1 MSTLK
6 RGINIPRS
14 VMSTVSSISQ
24 TFQKNGYECYLVG
37 GSVRDMILGHPI
49 YDFDFATNAHPEI
62 VMSFFRRVIP
72 TGIRHGT
79 VSVIIGGK
87 TYEVT
92 TYRADGKYIDGR
104 RPESVVFSK
113 TLEEDVRRRDFTI
126 NGLAYDVLKG
136 EIIDYVGGLEDIE
149 RGIIRTIG
157 DPVERFNED
166 GLRSLRAC
174 RFAAKLNFE
183 IEEEALSAIGKTLP
197 VASLVSAERVRDE
210 IKKLLETERPS
221 VGFEYMRESGL
232 IEVFL
237 PELYNCYGVPQNRY
251 HLYDIYYHSLYSCD
265 AAPASDPI
273 LRLASLFHDIGKAV
287 TRREEEDGE
296 ATFYNHEVI
305 GSRITKKIMRRLK
318 FSNDDI
324 SRVNR
329 LIVNHMFHYQDE
341 WTDGAV
347 RRFMR
352 KVGLENLADLFSLRV
367 ADRKGS
373 GMRNGLPEPIRVLK
387 KRIKK
392 VIEDENALKIRDLD
406 INGHIIMNE
415 FNLKPGPVIG
425 RILNGLLELVLDNPE
440 MNAREMLLE
449 KAREIFN
456 GIENGS

>member
-1 MSTLK
+1 MSIVK

-14 VMSTVSSISQ
+14 VMSAVSSISQ
-24 TFQKNGYECYLVG
+24 TFQKNGYECYLIG

-49 YDFDFATNAHPEI
+49 YDFDFATNARPEV

-72 TGIRHGT
+72 TGIKHGT
-79 VSVIIGGK
+79 VSIILGGK

-113 TLEEDVRRRDFTI
+113 TLEEDVMRRDFTI
-126 NGLAYDVLKG
+126 NGLAYDILSEEV
-136 EIIDYVGGLEDIE
+136 IDYVGGLEDIE

-157 DPVERFNED
+157 DPIERFNED

-183 IEEEALSAIGKTLP
+183 IEGDTLTAIGKTLP
-197 VASLVSAERVRDE
+197 VASLVSPERVRDE
-210 IKKLLETERPS
+210 IMKLLETERPS

-232 IEVFL
+232 LEVFL
-237 PELYNCYGVPQNRY
+237 PELCRCYGVPQNRF

-265 AAPASDPI
+265 AAPAGDPI
-273 LRLASLFHDIGKAV
+273 LRLASLFHDIGKEV
-287 TRREEEDGE
+287 TRREEDDGE

-305 GSRITKKIMRRLK
+305 GSRIAKKIMRRLK

-324 SRVNR
+324 ARVNR
-329 LIVNHMFHYQDE
+329 LIINHMFHYQDE

-373 GMRNGLPEPIRVLK
+373 GMRSGLPEPIRALK
-387 KRIKK
+387 RRIEK

-406 INGHIIMNE
+406 INGHIIMDA
-415 FNLKPGPVIG
+415 LDLQPGPVIG
-425 RILNGLLELVLDNPE
+425 KILNGLLELVLDNPE
-440 MNAREMLLE
+440 MNAREVLLE
-449 KAREIFN
+449 KAREVYN
-456 GIENGS
+456 RIEKG

>member
-6 RGINIPRS
+6 RGINISRS
-14 VMSTVSSISQ
+14 AMSTVSRIVQ

-37 GSVRDMILGHPI
+37 GSVRDMLLGYPV
-49 YDFDFATNAHPEI
+49 YDFDFATNAHPDI
-62 VMSFFRRVIP
+62 VMNLFHRVVP
-72 TGIRHGT
+72 TGIKHGT
-79 VSVIIGGK
+79 VSILIKGK

-113 TLEEDVRRRDFTI
+113 TLEEDVKRRDFTI
-126 NGLAYDVLKG
+126 NGLAYDVVKG
-136 EIIDYVGGLEDIE
+136 EIIDLVDGLEDIE

-174 RFAAKLNFE
+174 RLAAKLNFE
-183 IEEEALSAIGKTLP
+183 IEEETLSAIGKTLS
-197 VASLVSAERVRDE
+197 VAGLVSPERVRDE
-210 IKKLLETERPS
+210 IIKLLEAERPS
-221 VGFEYMRESGL
+221 VGFEFMRESGL
-232 IEVFL
+232 MEVFL

-251 HLYDIYYHSLYSCD
+251 HLYDIYYHSIYSCD
-265 AAPASDPI
+265 AAPAGDTI
-273 LRLASLFHDIGKAV
+273 LRLATLFHDIGKVV
-287 TRREEEDGE
+287 TRTEGDDGE
-296 ATFYNHEVI
+296 ATFYNHEVV
-305 GSRITKKIMRRLK
+305 GSRITKGLMRRLK

-324 SRVNR
+324 SRVNT
-329 LIVNHMFHYQDE
+329 LIINHMFHYRDE

-352 KVGLENLADLFSLRV
+352 KVGLENLRDLFSLRI

-373 GMRNGLPEPIRVLK
+373 GMRNGLPEPIRALK
-387 KRIKK
+387 KRIEK

-406 INGHIIMNE
+406 INGHIIMDE
-415 FNLKPGPVIG
+415 FNLKQGPIIG

-440 MNAREMLLE
+440 MNSREVLLE

-456 GIENGS
+456 RIQNES